1 MRGLLFAFSLPAGD
15 VLKRALEN
23 TVMGISIVL
32 LAVAIRLGMS
42 LGTELMASD
51 DQGEIRI
58 SITTRPG
65 LRTEET
71 DKIARQI
78 EDIISVHPV
87 LDSWMAQLG
96 GGARGAS
103 ASITAYLKDDREM
116 TTAEISDQWSRELAD
131 IPNCDISVSASSS
144 MSMMSGFRNSYS
156 VILKGANYDEVKAV
170 AAKVTEALKSRSEH

>member
-1 MRGLLFAFSLPAGD
+1 
-15 VLKRALEN
+15 
-23 TVMGISIVL
+23 MGISVAL

-78 EDIISVHPV
+78 EDIISTHED
-87 LDSWMAQLG
+87 LDSWMTTFG
-96 GGARGAS
+96 GGMRGS
-103 ASITAYLKDDREM
+103 SGSISAYLKDDRKM
-116 TTAEISDQWSRELAD
+116 STAEVADQWRRELAD
-131 IPNCDISVSASSS
+131 ITNCEISVEASSS
-144 MSMMSGFRNSYS
+144 MSMMSGFRNTYS
-156 VILKGANYDEVKAV
+156 LSGVGVRY
-170 AAKVTEALKSRSEH
+170 H